1 MSIYNG
7 RTPCGVRGLKC
18 TVPTTAPSG
27 KNRRT
32 PCGVRGLKFEDTQSL
47 VGDIKSHPVWG
58 AWIEMPMLTADGF
71 TAPPSHPVWGAWI
84 EILWPVS
91 PILMV

>member
-32 PCGVRGLKFEDTQSL
+32 PCGVRGLKCELKQKEGECLSRTPCGVRGLKVPSTEINGEKEL
-47 VGDIKSHPVWG
+47 V
-58 AWIEMPMLTADGF
+58 
-71 TAPPSHPVWGAWI
+71 APRVGC
-84 EILWPVS
+84 VD
-91 PILMV
+91 